1 MPDDEFERE
10 MSRNMR
16 INGERK
22 IRLEDISFES
32 EAFNIYDPFFSS
44 ESESDYRSSS
54 FDSLSN
60 YDSETD
66 RSSFEQGDTTES
78 SVYTSSAGTDNHEG
92 NRLSDLGRPARPEY
106 FATHHMPLAVAA
118 QASQTQPVAA
128 MMHQTNQQQEVR

>member
-1 MPDDEFERE
+1 MPEDEFERE

-32 EAFNIYDPFFSS
+32 EAFNIFDPFFSS
-44 ESESDYRSSS
+44 ESESDYQGSSL
-54 FDSLSN
+54 DSLSN

-66 RSSFEQGDTTES
+66 RSSSDRGDTSES
-78 SVYTSSAGTDNHEG
+78 SVYTSSAGTENHER

-106 FATHHMPLAVAA
+106 FATHHTPLAVAT
-118 QASQTQPVAA
+118 QASQTQPLAA
-128 MMHQTNQQQEVR
+128 MMHHTNQ